1 MHRAITNLG
10 LAAAFVCALAA
21 GRASAADP
29 SGFTLDPLPYAT
41 DALAPV
47 IDARTMEIH
56 HGRHH
61 RAYVDNLNAQIAK
74 IPSLQ
79 GVALFD
85 IVQNISRW
93 PAAIRNNGGGH
104 YNHTMFWASMAPKG
118 EGGAPSAELLARIE
132 ADFGSLDAMRKAF
145 DQAGLARFGSG
156 WVWLVFGMD
165 GKLKITSTANQ
176 DSPVMDVVPAEE
188 RGIPLLGNDVWE
200 HAYYLDYQNRRADYL
215 ASWWDI
221 VDWRVVNERYRQ
233 AAGLE

>member
-1 MHRAITNLG
+1 MHRACSVLG
-10 LAAAFVCALAA
+10 FVVTFACAVAA
-21 GRASAADP
+21 GPASAADP
-29 SGFTLDPLPYAT
+29 SAFTLDPLPYAT

-61 RAYVDNLNAQIAK
+61 RAYVDNLNAQVAK

-79 GVALFD
+79 GVALFE
-85 IVQNISRW
+85 IMQNVSRW

-104 YNHTMFWASMAPKG
+104 YNHTLFWASMAPKG
-118 EGGAPSAELLARIE
+118 EGGEPSAEFLARIE
-132 ADFGSLDAMRKAF
+132 ADFGSFDAMRKAF

-165 GKLKITSTANQ
+165 GKLKITTTANQ
-176 DSPVMDVVPAEE
+176 DNPLMDVVPAEE

-200 HAYYLDYQNRRADYL
+200 HAYYLNYQNRRADYL
-215 ASWWDI
+215 AAWWDI
-221 VDWRVVNERYRQ
+221 VDWRVVNERYEQ

>member
-1 MHRAITNLG
+1 MHRAVSTLG
-10 LAAAFVCALAA
+10 FVAAFACALAT
-21 GRASAADP
+21 GRAAAAEP
-29 SGFTLDPLPYAT
+29 TGFTLDPLPYPA

-74 IPSLQ
+74 IPALQ
-79 GVALFD
+79 GVGLFE
-85 IVQNISRW
+85 ILQNVSRW

-104 YNHTMFWASMAPKG
+104 YNHTMFWASMAPQG
-118 EGGAPSAELLARIE
+118 ERGEPSAELLARIE

-145 DQAGLARFGSG
+145 DQAGLSRFGSG

-165 GKLKITSTANQ
+165 GKLKITTTANQ
-176 DSPVMDVVPAEE
+176 DNPLMDVVPVEE

-200 HAYYLDYQNRRADYL
+200 HAYYLEYQNRRADYL
-215 ASWWDI
+215 SAWWDV
-221 VDWRVVNERYRQ
+221 VDWDVVNQRY
-233 AAGLE
+233 AAAALD